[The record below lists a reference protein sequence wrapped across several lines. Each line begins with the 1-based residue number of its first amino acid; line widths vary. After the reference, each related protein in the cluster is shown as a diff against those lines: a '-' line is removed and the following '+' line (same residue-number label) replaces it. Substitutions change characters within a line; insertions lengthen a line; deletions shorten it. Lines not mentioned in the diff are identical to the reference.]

1 MENRKNFVKVG
12 ENVMFKQ
19 ITEGLDYELENGV
32 VYEPKYDRYSGDITL
47 KKTSELSLPKK
58 IYSTAN
64 DDKFIE
70 KVLNQYETVQVG
82 VLGVMLAGLKGSGK
96 SVMAKNIAVQSGLP
110 IVVMDK
116 TFPAYQLKTFFT
128 KMKNVSAC
136 ILFDEIDKIGEDYD
150 DDLLLQVLDGMN
162 TAGKKL
168 VVFTCNDT
176 EEVNEYLIDRCS
188 RIRYWKEFDEMS
200 ASMINQVLTDNLDD
214 KSKVDELTDFIQ
226 ENLKCISFDNILSF
240 VKEVNCYPEETFD
253 DLLDDMNLSR
263 K

>member
-1 MENRKNFVKVG
+1 MENKKKFVKVG

-19 ITEGLDYELENGV
+19 ITDGLDYELESGV
-32 VYEPKYDRYSGDITL
+32 VYEPKYDRYSGEISL

-58 IYSTAN
+58 IYSTTN

-70 KVLNQYETVQVG
+70 KVLTQYENVQVG

-96 SVMAKNIAVQSGLP
+96 SVTAKNIAVQSGLP
-110 IVVMDK
+110 IIVMDK
-116 TFPAYQLKTFFT
+116 TFPAYQLKTFFA
-128 KMKNVSAC
+128 KMADINAC

-168 VVFTCNDT
+168 IVFTCNDT

-188 RIRYWKEFDEMS
+188 RIRYWREFGEMS
-200 ASMINQVLTDNLDD
+200 ASMINQVLIDNLDD

-226 ENLKCISFDNILSF
+226 ENLKCVSFDNIFSF
-240 VKEVNCYPEETFD
+240 IKEVNCYPEEIFD